1 MVLTSLPGRK
11 GTSSAGRRLVNSK
24 AVRRRHAA
32 ISVTLGCVASAGGL
46 PEEASAAIV
55 DEEAAVEVFRLVAP
69 SVVTIEDLMTVQGV
83 DVEEGIG
90 SGFVWDSFGH
100 IVTNSHVISKVANDK
115 TGTQVRFTTPLAA

>member
-1 MVLTSLPGRK
+1 
-11 GTSSAGRRLVNSK
+11 
-24 AVRRRHAA
+24 
-32 ISVTLGCVASAGGL
+32 
-46 PEEASAAIV
+46 
-55 DEEAAVEVFRLVAP
+55 VAP